1 VPLCLGAFVAKFVS
15 SHPFVSIAMKCFS
28 ILILLLA
35 SITLQA
41 QIKVSDNH
49 RFLTTANGDPFFWL
63 GDTSWELFHRLTRE
77 EIDEFLDI
85 RKQQGFN
92 VIQAVALAEFNGIR
106 QPNRYGDLPLNNE
119 DPTQLLV
126 TPGGDPSDD
135 YQYDYWDHVDYAI
148 GKIEEKGM
156 FVGLLPTWGDKVAH
170 MWGDG
175 PIIFNERNAATY
187 AETLATRYK
196 DRKNII
202 WILGGD
208 RPAIYSFKRD
218 GVEKQ
223 YNELAI
229 WRAMGLGLESVLGK
243 EAFITYHTYGGNS
256 SSKDLHNES
265 WLDMNSFQSG
275 HGARETESW
284 TFVKNDLALHPPK
297 PVLDM
302 EPCYEDHPVNPW
314 DGKWTR
320 AGRGYFTA
328 YDVRARIY
336 RSVFAGGCGVTYGH
350 HHIWQFLNK
359 DLYEPINTG
368 DTIIG
373 WRQATR
379 AQAAGEM
386 QYLKALML
394 SRPFIS
400 RIPDQSMIKNPGKD
414 YRDLVVAT
422 RDEEGTYA
430 MIYLPQSRKVEVDL
444 SKLNGMTKNVWW
456 FDPRTGSAAGGV
468 RVKGKQATFTP
479 PSIGQ
484 DWILVIDDATAG
496 YPKPG
501 IPGR

>member
-1 VPLCLGAFVAKFVS
+1 LCLGVLVS
-15 SHPFVSIAMKCFS
+15 HLAPSLSFVSIPMKTTLALF
-28 ILILLLA
+28 LLA
-35 SITLQA
+35 PIMATA
-41 QIKVSDNH
+41 QIKVSDNN
-49 RFLTTANGDPFFWL
+49 RFLTTTTGKPFFWL
-63 GDTSWELFHRLTRE
+63 GDTCWELFHRLNRE
-77 EIDEFLDI
+77 EIDEFLEI

-119 DPTQLLV
+119 NPEQLLV
-126 TPGGDPSDD
+126 TPGNDPNDA
-135 YQYDYWDHVDYAI
+135 YQYDYWDHVDYALD
-148 GKIEEKGM
+148 KIQEKGM
-156 FVGLLPTWGDKVAH
+156 YVGLLPTWGDKVAH

-175 PIIFNERNAATY
+175 PIIFNEENAAAY
-187 AETLATRYK
+187 AKILANRYK

-202 WILGGD
+202 WVLGGD

-229 WRAMGLGLESVLGK
+229 WRAMGLALESVLGK
-243 EAFITYHTYGGNS
+243 DAFITYHTYGGNS

-284 TFVKNDLALHPPK
+284 TFVKNDLALQPPK

-320 AGRGYFTA
+320 KGRGYFSA

-336 RSVFAGGCGVTYGH
+336 RGVFAGGCGVTYGH
-350 HHIWQFLNK
+350 HSIWQFLNK
-359 DLYEPINTG
+359 ELYEPINTG
-368 DTIIG
+368 DTVIS
-373 WRQATR
+373 WQQA
-379 AQAAGEM
+379 AMAEAAGEM

-394 SRPFIS
+394 SRPYLS
-400 RIPDQSMIKNPGKD
+400 RVADQSLVKNPGKD
-414 YRDLVVAT
+414 YKDMVIAT
-422 RDEEGTYA
+422 RDQDGSYA
-430 MIYLPQSRKVEVDL
+430 MIYIPQNTKVEVDL
-444 SKLNGMTKNVWW
+444 SKLTGLSKDIWW
-456 FDPRTGSAAGGV
+456 FDPRTGNAIGGV
-468 RVKGKQATFTP
+468 RVKGKKQTLFTP
-479 PSIGQ
+479 PSTAQ
-484 DWILVIDDATAG
+484 DWVLVIDDGSAG

-501 IPGR
+501 TSGN